1 MMKRMVAAK
10 SFFYGTRAL
19 RAGDEFDVQRP
30 TARLL
35 VAVGRAREAVV
46 PAEPEETVETLR
58 AKAKEAGIK
67 KIDARWGIARLKA
80 EIEAACASSD

>member
-1 MMKRMVAAK
+1 
-10 SFFYGTRAL
+10 
-19 RAGDEFDVQRP
+19 
-30 TARLL
+30 
-35 VAVGRAREAVV
+35 V

-80 EIEAACASSD
+80 EIESACASSD